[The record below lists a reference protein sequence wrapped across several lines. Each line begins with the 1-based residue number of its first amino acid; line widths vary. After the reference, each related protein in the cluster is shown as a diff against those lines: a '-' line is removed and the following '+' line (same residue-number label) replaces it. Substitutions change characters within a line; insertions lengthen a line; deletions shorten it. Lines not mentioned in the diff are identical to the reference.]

1 MNNNVPNSLHSNN
14 PGSLRRSIN
23 NYEFPNIPQS
33 VEEEDSLR
41 RSNNNYQFHNIP
53 QIVEEEEEEEEEEEP
68 FLEMED
74 VEMFENT
81 EEQPFIFE
89 ENLFEENLF
98 EFEQLFEENLN
109 QPNNNEEEQNNI
121 ISILNVDEE
130 TEVNYKITNTEDG
143 KEICEILD

>member
-1 MNNNVPNSLHSNN
+1 LINNNVPNSLHSNN

-23 NYEFPNIPQS
+23 NYEFPNIPQ
-33 VEEEDSLR
+33 
-41 RSNNNYQFHNIP
+41 
-53 QIVEEEEEEEEEEEP
+53 IVEEEEEEEEEEP